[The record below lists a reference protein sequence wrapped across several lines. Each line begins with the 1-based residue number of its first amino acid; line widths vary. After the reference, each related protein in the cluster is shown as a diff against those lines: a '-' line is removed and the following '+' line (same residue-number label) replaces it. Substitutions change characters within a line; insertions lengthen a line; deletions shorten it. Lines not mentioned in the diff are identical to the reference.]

1 MKKLHWLGAGLLLWA
16 CTAIAGSPRAVLER
30 REASMLLTGSIS
42 IAADG
47 TVSGHTLDHLD
58 KLKPGIVELVDGAV
72 AHWRFRP
79 ILEQGKAVASIS
91 RMSLRLVASRQDP
104 DHYLVRISGA
114 HFWHGSQDELE
125 HENIQKK
132 NLKPPRYPET
142 ALRYGV
148 SGTVYLVA
156 RLDTDGKVLDVAAE
170 QVNLRVVSDDH
181 GMQIWRASLAKSAL
195 EAAKAWEFSA
205 AEPGDGPRS
214 VRIPVVFLMNGV
226 SEPEYGKWESYIP
239 GPRQVVP
246 WLGEVDSA
254 TDGPDALVAGGVY
267 ELGKD
272 LQLLTPLQ
280 AG

>member
-1 MKKLHWLGAGLLLWA
+1 MKKLHWLAAGLLLWA
-16 CTAIAGSPRAVLER
+16 CTAIAGGPRAVLER

-47 TVSGHTLDHLD
+47 TVSGHTLDHPD

-79 ILEQGKAVASIS
+79 ILDQGKAVASVS

-104 DHYLVRISGA
+104 DHYLVRIRSA
-114 HFWHGSQDELE
+114 HFWQGSQGEFE
-125 HENIQKK
+125 HEDTQEKK
-132 NLKPPRYPET
+132 LKPPHYPEA

-148 SGTVYLVA
+148 TGTVYLVA
-156 RLDTDGKVLDVAAE
+156 RLDKDGKVLDVAAE
-170 QVNLRVVSDDH
+170 QVNLRVVADDQR
-181 GMQIWRASLAKSAL
+181 MQRWRALLATSAL
-195 EAAKAWEFSA
+195 ATAKTWEFGPAAKD
-205 AEPGDGPRS
+205 AEARS
-214 VRIPVVFLMNGV
+214 VRIPVSFQLWGNP
-226 SEPEYGKWESYIP
+226 EPEYGKWESYIP

-246 WLGEVDSA
+246 WLSEVNSA
-254 TDGPDALVAGGVY
+254 TDSPDALVAGGVY